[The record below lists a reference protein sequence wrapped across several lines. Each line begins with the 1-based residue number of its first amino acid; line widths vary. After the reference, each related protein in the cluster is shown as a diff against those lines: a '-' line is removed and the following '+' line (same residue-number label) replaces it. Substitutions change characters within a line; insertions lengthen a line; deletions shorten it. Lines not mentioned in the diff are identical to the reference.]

1 MQSKYKNVP
10 VVVDSIRFASQREAK
25 RYGQLKMLQ
34 MAKEISDLSIQ
45 VPYELNP
52 GGTFSYKYYADFEYL
67 TKDGDKVTE
76 DVKGMKTNVY
86 KKKRALMLR
95 VHGITIKEV

>member
-1 MQSKYKNVP
+1 MKSKYGNKWTE
-10 VVVDSIRFASQREAK
+10 VDGIKFQSQREAK

-34 MAKEISDLSIQ
+34 MAKEISDLRLQ

-52 GGTFSYKYYADFEYL
+52 SGTFSYKYYADFEYL

-86 KKKRALMLR
+86 KKKRALMLK